1 MTRTAL
7 ALVLL
12 AGLASGC
19 AQVRE
24 VTGGPQ
30 DTTPP
35 VLLEAEPPMLSTR
48 FNGRRIVLHFDER
61 VKVVDAV
68 RQLLISPPLAG
79 VPELHVQGGNAVV
92 IELKEALAPATTYSF
107 NLGDAVVDLT
117 EGNPAS
123 GLTYVMSTGDQL
135 DSGSVAGRVMH
146 ASTGKP
152 AAGVQVLLHA
162 AGDTAGIRQGR
173 PLYAARTDGEG
184 RFSARHLRNGA
195 YTVHALVDRNGNLR
209 YDLPLEEVAFL
220 DGPIDVPGGE
230 EPTLWLFQE
239 APSAQQV
246 MDQRVGPD
254 RDWRFVMARAAGG
267 LRLRDMDRTGGD
279 LSWEWEIN
287 PTRDSLRAWP
297 GDTTALEGRRFELIE
312 NGAVLDTFTYRVR
325 EPMPFV
331 LGARLVHPDGAIR
344 LEASRPLAA
353 MDTSRM
359 EFHVGDRR
367 VPGDLVPD
375 TACSRCAVISLG
387 GTAGPEVRILLYPKA
402 LKDIYGGFNDTLSLR
417 TVQPGPDQLGIL
429 RLQVEVDSNGIA
441 GPWALMLLDGQ
452 ERPVRT
458 VALNDLSQPVMLAGL
473 TPGTYGVKLVED
485 LNGNGKPD
493 PGRLRGGVRPERA
506 WRMGTTLLV
515 RAGWEVE
522 HRWDLDI
529 R

>member
-1 MTRTAL
+1 MTRPAF

-12 AGLASGC
+12 AYLAGGC

-30 DTTPP
+30 DTAPP
-35 VLLEAEPPMLSTR
+35 VLLEAEPPQLSTR
-48 FNGRRIVLHFDER
+48 FTGRRIVLHFDER

-68 RQLLISPPLAG
+68 RQLLISPPLASA
-79 VPELHVQGGNAVV
+79 PELHVQGGNAVV

-117 EGNPAS
+117 EGNPAT

-135 DSGSVAGRVMH
+135 DSGAVAGRVMH
-146 ASTGKP
+146 AASGKP

-162 AGDTAGIRQGR
+162 AEDTAGIRQGR

-184 RFSARHLRNGA
+184 RFTARHLRNGA

-209 YDLPLEEVAFL
+209 YDLPLEEVAFF
-220 DGPIDVPGGE
+220 DGPVEVPGSK

-239 APSAQQV
+239 TPAAQQV

-254 RDWRFVMARAAGG
+254 RDWRFVMARAAGEP
-267 LRLRDMDRTGGD
+267 RLRDIDRTGGD
-279 LSWEWEIN
+279 LSWAWEFN

-297 GDTTALEGRRFELIE
+297 DDTTALEGRRFELLE
-312 NGAVLDTFTYRVR
+312 NGTVLDTFTYRVR

-331 LGARLVHPDGAIR
+331 LGARLVWPGNVLR
-344 LEASRPLAA
+344 LEAERPLAGT
-353 MDTSRM
+353 DTSRM
-359 EFHVGDRR
+359 AVQVGDRQ
-367 VPGDLVPD
+367 VPVVVVPD
-375 TACSRCAVISLG
+375 TACVRCALVNLEDPSG
-387 GTAGPEVRILLYPKA
+387 KEVRIVLYPKA
-402 LKDIYGGFNDTLSLR
+402 LKDIYGSANDTLSLR
-417 TVQPGPDQLGIL
+417 TAKPGPDQLGIL
-429 RLQVEVDSNGIA
+429 QLHVVVDSNGIA

-458 VALNDLSQPVMLAGL
+458 VTLNDLSQPVVLADL

-506 WRMGTTLLV
+506 WRMGNTLLV

-522 HRWDLDI
+522 HRWDLEI